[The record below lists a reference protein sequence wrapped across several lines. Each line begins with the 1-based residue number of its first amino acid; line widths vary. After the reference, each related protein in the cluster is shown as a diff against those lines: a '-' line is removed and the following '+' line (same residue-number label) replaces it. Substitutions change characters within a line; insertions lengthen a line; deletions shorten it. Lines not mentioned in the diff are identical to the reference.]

1 MTTSDNNLLPVDA
14 DLLLPARSRPQPSG
28 LFSSFWM
35 AGYESACHINR
46 RGQRLDMIAAT
57 QHDRFLD
64 DDYAGLRSVGIGA
77 ARDTVRWHLVERP
90 GGTFDLSSVAT
101 MLAAAQ
107 RQQVQ
112 IVWDLCHYG
121 WPDGLDIFAPAF
133 VERFARFCGVIARFI
148 RDHDDRPPIY
158 TPINEISFF
167 SWAAAEVGWFFPHAH
182 CRGGELKRQL
192 IRACIAGIEAIWA
205 VDARARIA
213 MVEPLIHVVAP
224 RFRPDLADA
233 AAAYR
238 NSQFEACDMLSGT
251 LAPELGGQPRYLD
264 IVGVNFYHDNQW
276 EQPGGEK
283 IAWHVLPRD
292 PRWRPFH
299 HLLAEIYE
307 RYRRPIFV
315 AETSHVGSGRV
326 EWLRELTDELVAAIA
341 AGIPLE
347 GVCLYPILDRFEWD
361 DPSHWHNSGLWD
373 LARTAEGTYR
383 RVLNVDYADQ
393 LRRSQAILASVGRS

>member
-1 MTTSDNNLLPVDA
+1 
-14 DLLLPARSRPQPSG
+14 
-28 LFSSFWM
+28 
-35 AGYESACHINR
+35 
-46 RGQRLDMIAAT
+46 
-57 QHDRFLD
+57 
-64 DDYAGLRSVGIGA
+64 
-77 ARDTVRWHLVERP
+77 
-90 GGTFDLSSVAT
+90 
-101 MLAAAQ
+101 
-107 RQQVQ
+107 
-112 IVWDLCHYG
+112 
-121 WPDGLDIFAPAF
+121 
-133 VERFARFCGVIARFI
+133 
-148 RDHDDRPPIY
+148 
-158 TPINEISFF
+158 
-167 SWAAAEVGWFFPHAH
+167 
-182 CRGGELKRQL
+182 
-192 IRACIAGIEAIWA
+192 
-205 VDARARIA
+205 

-224 RFRPDLADA
+224 RSRPDLADA

-238 NSQFEACDMLSGT
+238 NSQFEAWDMLAGT

-299 HLLAEIYE
+299 LLLAEIYE

-326 EWLRELTDELVAAIA
+326 EWLREMTDELMAAIA

-373 LARTAEGTYR
+373 LARTAEGDYR
-383 RVLNVDYADQ
+383 RVLNIDYANQ
-393 LRRSQAILASVGRS
+393 LRRSQALLASVARS